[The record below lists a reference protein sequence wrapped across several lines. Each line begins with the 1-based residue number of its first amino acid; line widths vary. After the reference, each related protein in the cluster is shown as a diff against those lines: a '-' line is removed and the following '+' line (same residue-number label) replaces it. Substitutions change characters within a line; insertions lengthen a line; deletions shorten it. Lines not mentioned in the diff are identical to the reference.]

1 MVRIAKKKDLNV
13 HIENVYSEYYY
24 TYTYGYLT
32 NPEELK
38 HKRKDVFVW
47 RNGNTNQLIGSREI
61 FRIGNNYVNLC
72 LN

>member
-1 MVRIAKKKDLNV
+1 MVRVAKKKDLNV

-24 TYTYGYLT
+24 TKFIFVSRNGCI
-32 NPEELK
+32 
-38 HKRKDVFVW
+38 KRFKKDIFIW
-47 RNGNTNQLIGSREI
+47 RNSTTGQLIGSREI